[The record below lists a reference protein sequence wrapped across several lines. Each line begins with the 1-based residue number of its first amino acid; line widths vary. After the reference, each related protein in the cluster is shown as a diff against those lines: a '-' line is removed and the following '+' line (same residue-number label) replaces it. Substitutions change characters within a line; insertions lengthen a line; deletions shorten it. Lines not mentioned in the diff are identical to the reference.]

1 MRVGQIYRD
10 KMKKAVTSAFEAKGS
25 TFVVTYTGITSAQM
39 NDIRKSLKRKKADV
53 YVTKSTVA
61 RLALKDVKLDALA
74 QHIVGQMAFV
84 FTDTDISEV
93 SKELLKV
100 AKENQGF
107 TVAGGYQDG
116 NTLSAADVKR
126 LSDLPT
132 RDVLLS
138 QLLSTIQ
145 APVSRLAGAINAKSR
160 ELLSILKQLSEK
172 KGGTKD
178 V

>member
-74 QHIVGQMAFV
+74 EQVIGQMAFV
-84 FTDTDISEV
+84 FTDTDISEI

-107 TVAGGYQDG
+107 AVAGG
-116 NTLSAADVKR
+116 
-126 LSDLPT
+126 
-132 RDVLLS
+132 
-138 QLLSTIQ
+138 
-145 APVSRLAGAINAKSR
+145 
-160 ELLSILKQLSEK
+160 
-172 KGGTKD
+172 
-178 V
+178 

>member
-10 KMKKAVTSAFEAKGS
+10 KMKKSVTSAFEAKGS

-53 YVTKSTVA
+53 YVTKSNVA
-61 RLALKDVKLDALA
+61 RLALKDVKLDELA
-74 QHIVGQMAFV
+74 QKIHGQMAFV
-84 FTDTDISEV
+84 FTDTDVSEV

-100 AKENQGF
+100 SKENQGF
-107 TVAGGYQDG
+107 TVAGGYLDG
-116 NTLSAADVKR
+116 SLLNPADIKR
-126 LSDLPT
+126 LSDLPS
-132 RDVLLS
+132 REALLS
-138 QLLSTIQ
+138 QLLATIQ
-145 APVSRLAGAINAKSR
+145 SPMSRLAGALNAKSR